1 MSSVESYS
9 AEAKAKYH
17 CYRIDVLKY
26 MKKIS
31 NKIKTWLC
39 KFLVARF
46 NFDHMEAFSFLTTVC
61 C

>member
-31 NKIKTWLC
+31 NKIKT
-39 KFLVARF
+39 
-46 NFDHMEAFSFLTTVC
+46 
-61 C
+61 